1 MEGEDTGEDGRT
13 YNTEL
18 ISVIY
23 NTELKEHLN
32 QLKNNLSEVTNI
44 FREGAKD
51 LSNEEKTEKVQE
63 MKEYIEQALASLAYS
78 TTHAT
83 QKIDDGL
90 KMQVEKV
97 QEMKEYIEQALASL
111 A

>member
-32 QLKNNLSEVTNI
+32 DLKQLKNNLSEVTNI

-51 LSNEEKTEKVQE
+51 LTNEEKTEKVQE

-83 QKIDDGL
+83 QKVNL
-90 KMQVEKV
+90 RV
-97 QEMKEYIEQALASL
+97 Y
-111 A
+111 

>member
-1 MEGEDTGEDGRT
+1 MEYEGDEPTPT

-32 QLKNNLSEVTNI
+32 DMKQLKTHLSEVTSI
-44 FREGAKD
+44 FRQGSRELNKD
-51 LSNEEKTEKVQE
+51 EKVEKIHE

-83 QKIDDGL
+83 QK
-90 KMQVEKV
+90 V
-97 QEMKEYIEQALASL
+97 QFVCCF
-111 A
+111 